1 MSLSWF
7 RDMFRLSRQSLTTA
21 GVVVVALALVGCSP
35 ASPGGASSD
44 APTSSRTS
52 ESPNPELPGH
62 LVWGQFDGDHVNV
75 FTAAANGNNAQ
86 QLALSPTGEPR
97 HLSFDGKQL
106 LLAVPADDG
115 RVTTG
120 VINVDGTG
128 QRAFALP
135 PGGLNLSCVDWSP
148 DRTRLVCEG
157 FSDDDPAVN
166 GVYTVAASDGQD
178 LVRLT
183 QQPGVPCSYSP
194 DGTKILFIRL
204 NPADEEHD
212 ELFTVNVDGS
222 GETQVLDQKVGFGCD
237 WARDGTILTE
247 AEGHLLLVDTGGT
260 ATPIVIPGAGKQTRG
275 SFSPDGSHIIFS
287 CDTGDHQADIWT
299 MATDGTELAR
309 ITSTR
314 EDEEF
319 GDWAP

>member
-1 MSLSWF
+1 MSRSWF
-7 RDMFRLSRQSLTTA
+7 RSTILLRWCATA
-21 GVVVVALALVGCSP
+21 SVVVVALSVAGCAP
-35 ASPGGASSD
+35 TSPGGPSSG
-44 APTSSRTS
+44 TSSS
-52 ESPNPELPGH
+52 NSASPNPELPGH
-62 LVWGQFDGDHVNV
+62 LVWGQFEGDHVNV
-75 FTAAANGNNAQ
+75 FTADANGNNAQ

-97 HLSFDGKQL
+97 HLSSDGKQL

-115 RVTTG
+115 RITTG

-135 PGGLNLSCVDWSP
+135 AEALNLSCVDLSP
-148 DRTRLVCEG
+148 DMTRLVCEG
-157 FSDDDPAVN
+157 FADDPAVN

-183 QQPGVPCSYSP
+183 QQGDVPCSYSP
-194 DGTKILFIRL
+194 DGTKILFVRL
-204 NPADEEHD
+204 NPADEEQD
-212 ELFTVNVDGS
+212 ELLTVNVDGS

-247 AEGHLLLVDTGGT
+247 AGGHLLLVDTDGT
-260 ATPIVIPGAGKQTRG
+260 VTSIDIPGAGRQTRG

-287 CDTGDHQADIWT
+287 RGTGDHQADIWT
-299 MATDGTELAR
+299 MKRGGTDLAR